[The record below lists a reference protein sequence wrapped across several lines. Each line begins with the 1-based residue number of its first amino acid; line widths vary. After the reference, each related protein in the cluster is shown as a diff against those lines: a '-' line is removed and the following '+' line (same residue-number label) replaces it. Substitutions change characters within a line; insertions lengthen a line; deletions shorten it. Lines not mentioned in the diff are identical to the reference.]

1 MAANFTL
8 PRLTPVSPR
17 PSLVACLFILAW
29 VPVLRISIVGAT
41 DADASHQKI
50 VILLAGL
57 LGAGTVIGIHAT
69 MSWAHVRATHV
80 LTWVGLYAVVMMPAA
95 FVFVTTLILGS
106 VHYASVSTYVG
117 LSLAMVLTAC
127 GLGWVLDETVLR
139 WRAAQ
144 KTRSQLQ
151 QLVTATES
159 FNQLLTHAELTRFHI
174 YSAQIHDKV
183 MQPLTEIVQHS
194 EALPDDVLAD
204 ELDALVSGTMRPL
217 SHLLHP
223 VSVRVGL
230 VSAMRA
236 LGGQFEL
243 LAEPDLLERDAAGTL
258 LDPNVRL
265 QVYRWS
271 RNLASTDAAVRISL
285 DVVGD
290 HLRLRATKVT
300 SSRELDP
307 IQQIAGLR
315 LLEPSTLLAPLQGVE
330 AIFEPQPAS
339 DTTSLPGRAHVGFR
353 ELLTTS
359 PVMKPGVV
367 AVVAVVTAPGQAFLD
382 GFQANSTTLL
392 GLIVAIVIPII
403 LASTLSGVPIRFN
416 TTRGAITA
424 LGLWTSLGLVS
435 AVIQLL
441 TLTQLGANTL
451 PTATVGWFALRGIAR
466 YLIPGVLW
474 MTAHALTKR
483 AQRDNETLTQQ
494 LDDLRRA
501 HRDIL
506 DVADGTDRFV
516 AETLHR
522 SIQGRLSA
530 AALMLRLNRS
540 EEARAEVST
549 LLATTIPELIARLD
563 NTNLASVD
571 YRQFALPAAPEI
583 SGLRIVD
590 TIDWVVL
597 ARRSSPVALALR
609 RALAENAANAARH
622 GGASRVES
630 RADIGAKEVTVT
642 STDNGLGFTA
652 EIAPGLGS
660 RLCDEMVEQFGGEW
674 SLSRIRN
681 QTQFKMTLRFYAH
694 K

>member
-1 MAANFTL
+1 MAAYFTL

-17 PSLVACLFILAW
+17 PSLLVCLFILAW

-41 DADASHQKI
+41 DTDASHQKI

-57 LGAGTVIGIHAT
+57 LGAGTVIAIHAT

-80 LTWVGLYAVVMMPAA
+80 FTWVTLYAAVMVPAA

-106 VHYASVSTYVG
+106 VHYASASTYAG

-127 GLGWVLDETVLR
+127 GLGWVVDETVLR
-139 WRAAQ
+139 WRATQ

-151 QLVTATES
+151 QLVSATEN

-174 YSAQIHDKV
+174 YSEQIHDKV
-183 MQPLTEIVQHS
+183 MQPLTEIVQRS
-194 EALPDDVLAD
+194 AALPDGVLAD

-230 VSAMRA
+230 ISAMRA

-243 LAEPDLLERDAAGTL
+243 IAEPDLLERDAAGTL

-271 RNLASTDAAVRISL
+271 RNLASTDSAVRITL

-290 HLRLRATKVT
+290 HLRLRATNVT
-300 SSRELDP
+300 SSRDLDP

-315 LLEPSTLLAPLQGVE
+315 LMEPSTLLAPLQGVE
-330 AIFEPQPAS
+330 AIFEPQLAPDAK
-339 DTTSLPGRAHVGFR
+339 SLPERAHVGWR

-382 GFQANSTTLL
+382 GFQANSTTFL
-392 GLIVAIVIPII
+392 GLIVAIAIPTI
-403 LASTLSGVPIRFN
+403 LASTLSGVPIRSN
-416 TTRGAITA
+416 STRGALTA
-424 LGLWTSLGLVS
+424 LGLWTSLGVIS
-435 AVIQLL
+435 AVIQFL
-441 TLTQLGANTL
+441 TLTQLGTTTVDTPL
-451 PTATVGWFALRGIAR
+451 VGWFLVRGISR

-483 AQRDNETLTQQ
+483 AQRDNENLAQQ
-494 LDDLRRA
+494 LDELRHA
-501 HRDIL
+501 HREIL
-506 DVADGTDRFV
+506 AIADGTDRFV

-540 EEARAEVST
+540 TEARAEVST
-549 LLATTIPELIARLD
+549 LLETTIPELIARLD

-571 YRQFALPAAPEI
+571 YRQFPLPAVPEI
-583 SGLRIVD
+583 AGLRIVD
-590 TIDWVVL
+590 TIDWAAL
-597 ARRSSPVALALR
+597 GRRSSPVTLALR

-622 GGASRVES
+622 GQATHVES
-630 RADIGAKEVTVT
+630 SAHIGDEEATVT
-642 STDNGLGFTA
+642 STDNGVGFSADTV
-652 EIAPGLGS
+652 PGLGS
-660 RLCDEMVEQFGGEW
+660 RLCDEMVEQFGGRW
-674 SLSRIRN
+674 SVTRLGDS
-681 QTQFKMTLRFYAH
+681 TVFSMTLRYPAH
-694 K
+694 L